1 MRPAELCH
9 AAGFPAVPEELD
21 LVDSGD
27 QNTHNINIETLD
39 LQAQTELDIFKE
51 DPDFEENQ
59 QKWQVRP
66 AACCLPE

>member
-1 MRPAELCH
+1 M
-9 AAGFPAVPEELD
+9 PEELD